1 MSITSLV
8 LAGIGFLPSG
18 VCLDQ
23 NRNGCYLSW
32 PNSGYQNAGVQVQVQ
47 QVKLGGKD
55 SEHFQSFQKN
65 NLQIVKTSLLAT
77 ASVLFR
83 GAWWSQSMIF

>member
-1 MSITSLV
+1 MSITFLALV
-8 LAGIGFLPSG
+8 GFGFLPSG

-32 PNSGYQNAGVQVQVQ
+32 PDSGHQKVDVQVQVQ
-47 QVKLGGKD
+47 QVKLRGKD
-55 SEHFQSFQKN
+55 SEHFQSFQRN
-65 NLQIVKTSLLAT
+65 SLQIEKTSSLAT

-83 GAWWSQSMIF
+83 GAY

>member
-1 MSITSLV
+1 MSITFLALV
-8 LAGIGFLPSG
+8 EIGFLPSG

-32 PNSGYQNAGVQVQVQ
+32 PDSGHQKVDVQVQ
-47 QVKLGGKD
+47 QVNQGGKD
-55 SEHFQSFQKN
+55 SEHFQSFQRN
-65 NLQIVKTSLLAT
+65 SLQIEKTSSLAT

-83 GAWWSQSMIF
+83 GAC